1 MKKKMQ
7 INRPANAE
15 KPIKA
20 TRPAKAEKPIKPA
33 ERADAVCPYAKKCG
47 GCDYQGMPYEKQL
60 KEKQAYVQKQVGNFC
75 KVLPILGMDE
85 PYHYRNKVHPEIST
99 VIINVNDKRT
109 SMVLGD
115 KESVIYGKGYIEDTL
130 CGCTFRISPKSFYQ
144 VNPVQTELL
153 YGKAIAYAALT
164 GNETVVDAYCGTGTI
179 GIIAAKS
186 AKKVI
191 GVELNRDAGCGK
203 KCEV

>member
-7 INRPANAE
+7 INKKKEERRGTQEKMSKVEKTARPAKAE

-20 TRPAKAEKPIKPA
+20 TRPANAEKPIKSA

-85 PYHYRNKVHPEIST
+85 PYHYRNKVHAVFDIEK
-99 VIINVNDKRT
+99 KRG
-109 SMVLGD
+109 SRPGAR
-115 KESVIYGKGYIEDTL
+115 G
-130 CGCTFRISPKSFYQ
+130 
-144 VNPVQTELL
+144 N
-153 YGKAIAYAALT
+153 GKAANGKQGNGKNGRLAAKPAP
-164 GNETVVDAYCGTGTI
+164 G
-179 GIIAAKS
+179 GIIS
-186 AKKVI
+186 
-191 GVELNRDAGCGK
+191 GVYKAGTHGGHQY
-203 KCEV
+203 

>member
-7 INRPANAE
+7 INKKKEERWGTQEKMSKVEKTARLSKAEKPIKPARLSKAE

-20 TRPAKAEKPIKPA
+20 TRPANTEKVIKTTKPANGTKSTKPAKTNKPA

-85 PYHYRNKVHPEIST
+85 PYHYRNKVHAVFDIEK
-99 VIINVNDKRT
+99 KRG
-109 SMVLGD
+109 SRPGAR
-115 KESVIYGKGYIEDTL
+115 G
-130 CGCTFRISPKSFYQ
+130 
-144 VNPVQTELL
+144 N
-153 YGKAIAYAALT
+153 GKAANGKQ
-164 GNETVVDAYCGTGTI
+164 GNGKNGRDRKSVV
-179 GIIAAKS
+179 
-186 AKKVI
+186 
-191 GVELNRDAGCGK
+191 
-203 KCEV
+203 